1 MSNQKEKLPVATVIL
16 VSVTVLMYFI
26 SIFLRPQLFE
36 NGLLDRDRVLIYH
49 EYGRLI
55 GAMFLHEGIDHL
67 FNNMVILLFLGAMLE
82 KEVGHIPL
90 AAIYLLSGIGGNL
103 LSLWGKVLEGT
114 NVASLGASGAVFG
127 LDGLLLAMVLFSSVF
142 RQTVSVRRVLL
153 MIVLSLYDG
162 FCMKNV
168 DNYAHVG
175 GVISGFLLGSI
186 YIFLKNELGNKKYKG
201 EVSL

>member
-90 AAIYLLSGIGGNL
+90 AVIYLLSGIGGNL